1 MKTKI
6 SPQSLIGSG
15 IQVDAIAGHLLAE
28 GQDQGYKIH
37 WAHKERRCLDTYR
50 HLKNNV
56 FSVFYEILWKT
67 SKKIKNDQVQ
77 HA

>member
-37 WAHKERRCLDTYR
+37 
-50 HLKNNV
+50 
-56 FSVFYEILWKT
+56 
-67 SKKIKNDQVQ
+67 
-77 HA
+77 